1 MSEKTVLCGSSTSRD
16 LNFFALLRFDVK
28 LGYVL
33 FPLFWFYKR
42 YHFCQKSISLL
53 LDIRWSRFEVPY
65 FAKLL

>member
-42 YHFCQKSISLL
+42 YHFCQ
-53 LDIRWSRFEVPY
+53 
-65 FAKLL
+65 